1 MSSSELL
8 EQLKHLS
15 NADRLVVIETAT
27 RLIRDEL
34 SLKSSKAKQDE
45 DERLQTAALAVK
57 DPYEPG
63 GELTEWTSLDAE
75 EILDDYVPR

>member
-1 MSSSELL
+1 VSSSELL

-45 DERLQTAALAVK
+45 DQRLQAAALAVK
-57 DPYEPG
+57 DLSERG

>member
-57 DPYEPG
+57 DLYEPG

>member
-1 MSSSELL
+1 VSSSELL

-57 DPYEPG
+57 DLYEPG